1 MASPARRAAGSATL
15 GDAPSSPAA
24 KARASSPVPTTTTK
38 KKHRSKTHRTG
49 TAASRPKQVQAG
61 PGNGMQARRIARA
74 TKQGRPCLP
83 RKAQAVEA
91 DCGGH
96 DDLVSP
102 PNSHHSSNDD
112 NLAGHVFLPLSPSP
126 VHKRGGNAAAS
137 PLLAEMWARAALAEA
152 PMPLRSSSPLRGAP
166 GSGSSGTT
174 AANGPAT
181 APMLDLRAMGATAAP
196 IIPADGWIV
205 SESGPLTGALT
216 PSSIG
221 TVEDGLSRSQRL
233 AYDDADQHY
242 KTFMSPRGVA
252 LHGERAQAVAKTAAA
267 GATATW
273 AGGQSAT
280 ATLLCQSHDD
290 GVCAAALDAGSVS
303 SPPPLHESHEFSP
316 PLRSLLK
323 TENGRSQRSS
333 AVSSGR
339 SHTSGRSRV
348 SFSVPIT
355 DRLPSPEAADS
366 LAGDASQAD
375 QLTNNHLLV
384 QRAMMAIR
392 GAPLAYQRNGWSAP
406 GDPAAAL
413 DSRAASRASSLASKI
428 SSLHS
433 SEWTE
438 TWLTAPMRAGAG
450 VAVGSVAG
458 AHHHMGD
465 MTGPPGRR
473 PNGGRNIRG
482 QAMANGGNGARPRM
496 PLGGPMLRGPP
507 VVGLGVSG
515 GVTRPNPPSHLAERP
530 SPPGR
535 RRPP

>member
-1 MASPARRAAGSATL
+1 
-15 GDAPSSPAA
+15 
-24 KARASSPVPTTTTK
+24 
-38 KKHRSKTHRTG
+38 
-49 TAASRPKQVQAG
+49 
-61 PGNGMQARRIARA
+61 MQARRIARA
-74 TKQGRPCLP
+74 TKGQQGRSCPS

-91 DCGGH
+91 DCKGQ

-102 PNSHHSSNDD
+102 PNSHHSSNGEDDD
-112 NLAGHVFLPLSPSP
+112 NSAGHVYLPLSPSP
-126 VHKRGGNAAAS
+126 VHKRSGNAAAS
-137 PLLAEMWARAALAEA
+137 PLLAEMWARAALAET
-152 PMPLRSSSPLRGAP
+152 PMPLRSSSPLPHAP

-181 APMLDLRAMGATAAP
+181 APMLDLRAMVATATP
-196 IIPADGWIV
+196 IIPADGWVV

-221 TVEDGLSRSQRL
+221 TVLEDGLSRSQRL

-252 LHGERAQAVAKTAAA
+252 LHDERAQAAAKTAAA
-267 GATATW
+267 EATAAW
-273 AGGQSAT
+273 AGGRTAAAT
-280 ATLLCQSHDD
+280 SLCQSHD
-290 GVCAAALDAGSVS
+290 VCAAALDAGSVS

-366 LAGDASQAD
+366 LAGGGDASQAD

-392 GAPLAYQRNGWSAP
+392 GAPLSYQRNGWSAP

-450 VAVGSVAG
+450 GAVGSVAG
-458 AHHHMGD
+458 AHHHMGGR
-465 MTGPPGRR
+465 TLPPGRR
-473 PNGGRNIRG
+473 PNGGPNMRG

-515 GVTRPNPPSHLAERP
+515 GVACPNPPSHLAERP